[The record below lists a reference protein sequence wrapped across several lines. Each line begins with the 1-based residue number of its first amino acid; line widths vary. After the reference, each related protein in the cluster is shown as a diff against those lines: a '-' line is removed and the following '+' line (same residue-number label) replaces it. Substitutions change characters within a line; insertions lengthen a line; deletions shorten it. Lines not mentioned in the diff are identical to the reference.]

1 MLLLRLGV
9 SSGITV
15 HLRSGYLSW
24 GGLTN
29 KGNLTKRGSEEPASP
44 KRKLLLYPRRQQGN
58 ALLDSLNFPRI
69 ASRQQRAQILRPH
82 QTSRLLLRI
91 DDGQT
96 GFERRGLQLSI
107 RRDKCELPG
116 VGLKLLL
123 QHQG

>member
-1 MLLLRLGV
+1 MDCSHDEREVLLLRLGV

-69 ASRQQRAQILRPH
+69 ASYRYVAANGYPIALGNLGREPR
-82 QTSRLLLRI
+82 RRF
-91 DDGQT
+91 GN
-96 GFERRGLQLSI
+96 GF
-107 RRDKCELPG
+107 
-116 VGLKLLL
+116 LKAAS
-123 QHQG
+123 